1 MTPFVVQDLNGSV
14 LYGGKADLSP
24 GQTVVVTSSV
34 GSTQHK
40 VDPKTPLILITIPVQ
55 GEIEGFKPSEDPS
68 EQIFL
73 VETAESAEQRTL
85 EEEENNRVD
94 GTIKPQDYHLGP
106 EVDTQEEVVGTT
118 YVDPP
123 EEDPGSETE
132 PATPNQEQSEFE
144 LS

>member
-40 VDPKTPLILITIPVQ
+40 VDAKTPLILITIPVQ
-55 GEIEGFKPSEDPS
+55 GEIEGFKPSEDPA

-85 EEEENNRVD
+85 EEEENNRID
-94 GTIKPQDYHLGP
+94 GTIRPQDYQRTV
-106 EVDTQEEVVGTT
+106 VDTQEEVVSTA

-123 EEDPGSETE
+123 PAEEDTDVSEAE
-132 PATPNQEQSEFE
+132 AEFE